1 MRKGFLILLILPIL
15 AFGSIH
21 VLPSA
26 TIVEEGS
33 SVSVL
38 VKLTDEGG
46 NPVKGVVSVDMEA
59 GGFEEIE
66 LIYGME
72 IDGEATV
79 HYIAPLNPGDY
90 TVKFL
95 HESEVSTV
103 VFHVVSEEG
112 GVGEEATAQV
122 VDFRGSVAY
131 REAGSE
137 IWKSME
143 IGTVLKEGYSILT
156 IGDSYA
162 VIRFP
167 NGAETRVLED
177 TQLEIVKLAKVEN
190 GYVIKLKQYK
200 GKTYNVVE
208 RMLRSGEK
216 FYVETDTVTA
226 GVRGTKFAV
235 VETEEGFEIDTFE
248 GKVYAYMKDGRVF
261 TVPAGMKV
269 TPAGRVEKSTRKE
282 EEFTPKK
289 EERKEKEEKKEE
301 RGKEK
306 EKKGKSEEGKPSVR
320 AGEMYVGSLST
331 NEGNFLVYSFGLN
344 VDLGMIGFDVGLTAY
359 STEVGG
365 QLFYGLPSSTP
376 STNVLD
382 AITLNAVRLRLGSF
396 SMRYGSGGS
405 YTLGM
410 GYTMRNYTVPHSRT
424 LDLKFETGEYWVFLH
439 LPYEL
444 KKITSFEIG
453 QTDDL
458 FFGEVG
464 MKMMGLEF
472 SIAGVYD
479 SSEATSMEEVDPV
492 NYAVIISALKKFSIF
507 SIGVE
512 GSALVGKGGSMA
524 FGAFGG
530 LYGRLLIFD
539 LMAGPYASFGG
550 FEPAIFSEG
559 YSPEVNGIKQD
570 KGLEAGYLIGAEF
583 KEGWGSGKIYLHG
596 SFDSQ
601 PVLDGYLSAHLPRI
615 GTAPP
620 IELSGWIYD
629 PTPLEG
635 VLDEDTTAWFS
646 VATIVGE
653 GIMKTGMKFIWDG
666 ENWKSEMFVAGGGI

>member
-1 MRKGFLILLILPIL
+1 MRKGFLILLMLPIL
-15 AFGSIH
+15 ALGSIY

-38 VKLTDEGG
+38 VELTDEGG

-72 IDGEATV
+72 INGEATV

-103 VFHVVSEEG
+103 VFHVVSEEE

-131 REAGSE
+131 KEAGSE

-177 TQLEIVKLAKVEN
+177 TQLEIVKLAKVES

-248 GKVYAYMKDGRVF
+248 GKVYAYMKDGRVLV
-261 TVPAGMKV
+261 VPAGMRV
-269 TPAGRVEKSTRKE
+269 TPNGKLEKSERKE
-282 EEFTPKK
+282 EEFGSRKMIK
-289 EERKEKEEKKEE
+289 EGKREAEKE
-301 RGKEK
+301 REK
-306 EKKGKSEEGKPSVR
+306 EGKLEETQKSKPTIEP
-320 AGEMYVGSLST
+320 GGMYVGSLST
-331 NEGNFLVYSFGLN
+331 RDGNFLVYSFGIN
-344 VDLGMIGFDVGLTAY
+344 FDLGIVGFDLGITAY

-382 AITLNAVRLRLGSF
+382 AITLNAIKLRLGSF
-396 SMRYGSGGS
+396 SMRYGSGGN

-424 LDLKFETGEYWVFLH
+424 LDLKFKTDEYWIFLH

-444 KKITSFEIG
+444 KKLSSFEIG

-458 FFGEVG
+458 FFGG
-464 MKMMGLEF
+464 AGTKIMGFEF
-472 SIAGVYD
+472 SLAVVYN
-479 SSEATSMEEVDPV
+479 SSNATSAEVDPV
-492 NYAVIISALKKFSIF
+492 RYALILSALKKYSFLSL
-507 SIGVE
+507 GVE
-512 GSALVGKGGSMA
+512 GSTLVGRNGNVA
-524 FGAFGG
+524 LGAFGG
-530 LYGRLLIFD
+530 LYGKLLIFD
-539 LMAGPYASFGG
+539 LVAGPYVNFGG
-550 FEPAIFSEG
+550 FEPVIFSEG
-559 YSPEVNGIKQD
+559 YSPEVDGVKPD
-570 KGLEAGYLIGAEF
+570 GGFEAGYLVGAEF
-583 KEGWGSGKIYLHG
+583 KERWGSGRIYLHG
-596 SFDSQ
+596 SFNSQ
-601 PVLDGYLSAHLPRI
+601 PVLDGYLSTYLPRI
-615 GTAPP
+615 GTVPP
-620 IELSGWIYD
+620 LELSGWIYD

-635 VLDEDTTAWFS
+635 VWDEDTTAWFA
-646 VATIVGE
+646 VATVVGD
-653 GIMKTGMKFIWDG
+653 GLMKTGMKFIWDG
-666 ENWKSEMFVAGGGI
+666 EKWKSEMFVTGGGI